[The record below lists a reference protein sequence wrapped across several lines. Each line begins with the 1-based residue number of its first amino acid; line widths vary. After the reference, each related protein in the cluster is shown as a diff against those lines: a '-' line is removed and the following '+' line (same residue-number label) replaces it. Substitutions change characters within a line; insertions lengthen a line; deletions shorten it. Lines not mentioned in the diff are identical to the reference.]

1 MSNGDSSRARRY
13 NRGVKTLLELE
24 RRAVSGG
31 AIREDDI
38 PPLISVGKRRD
49 ESSSDNTP
57 ASESAPPPPRPAPAV
72 PDISQPPPA
81 AAPAVLESVPAAPAA
96 PVRTVSAAQSQ
107 VSHINSQLSEISS
120 AREVFKKRALSAKT
134 GGDKETA
141 LNMMKFIKICDNLTG
156 GVKQG
161 NIVDLSVIRQDTTAS
176 VIKQHRDEVQTQ
188 SVVVEAENVGE
199 TVMTIQ
205 ESLTQRRDKYA
216 EEESKAATAGNE
228 SKARRMGRIKKQY
241 DDALRLHKSGKPIPR
256 ADLPDPPGFPPIP
269 TSDPPQAR
277 KPSPQPPSQA
287 AAASSA
293 VSSAAT
299 PPKQSSAAGST
310 PPRQLTAA
318 EPVKKGPSPARQ
330 TSVMSLQEKQL
341 ASLVKKQQLFKE
353 AAIKAKQQGQMETA
367 KDYLKQSLSFNKL
380 IEVSKAGLPVD
391 MTTLPVPP
399 QQQVIFTST
408 IQSFSTLS

>member
-1 MSNGDSSRARRY
+1 MSLYREAESVAVSNGDSSRARRY

-57 ASESAPPPPRPAPAV
+57 ASESAPAPPRPVPAV

-107 VSHINSQLSEISS
+107 VSQINSQLSEISS
-120 AREVFKKRALSAKT
+120 AREEFKKRALSAKT

-156 GVKQG
+156 EVKQG
-161 NIVDLSVIRQDTTAS
+161 NIVDLSVIRQDTTAT

-241 DDALRLHKSGKPIPR
+241 DDALRLHKTGKPIPR

-293 VSSAAT
+293 V
-299 PPKQSSAAGST
+299 
-310 PPRQLTAA
+310 L
-318 EPVKKGPSPARQ
+318 
-330 TSVMSLQEKQL
+330 
-341 ASLVKKQQLFKE
+341 
-353 AAIKAKQQGQMETA
+353 
-367 KDYLKQSLSFNKL
+367 SLSSSMSDQ
-380 IEVSKAGLPVD
+380 EPAS
-391 MTTLPVPP
+391 
-399 QQQVIFTST
+399 S
-408 IQSFSTLS
+408 